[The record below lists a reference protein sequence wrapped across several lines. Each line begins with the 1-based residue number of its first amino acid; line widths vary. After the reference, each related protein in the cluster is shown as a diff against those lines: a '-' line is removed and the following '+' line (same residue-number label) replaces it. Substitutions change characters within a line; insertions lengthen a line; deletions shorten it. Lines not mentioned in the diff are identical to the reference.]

1 MFLILL
7 YDFFLYVTVF
17 LPLLYNFLPL
27 RHNVFCLYVNMF
39 LPLRHDVFTFALR
52 LFAFVYEQTEF
63 FIHYQR
69 STFH

>member
-1 MFLILL
+1 MT
-7 YDFFLYVTVF
+7 FFFTLQCFCLCFTTFYLYVTMF
-17 LPLLYNFLPL
+17 FAFTSIC
-27 RHNVFCLYVNMF
+27 FCLYVTMF
-39 LPLRHDVFTFALR
+39 FTFALR